1 MKDERLYLVQ
11 MPECIER
18 ITSFVRPGREAFFA
32 NRMMQDAVIRN
43 FEIIGE
49 AAKRVSEAT
58 RSRAPQIPWRRIA
71 GFRDVLIHQYEG
83 VDLDETWKRIVQDLP
98 TLKRSLETL
107 IGDLGG
113 LSPGGAGSNRV

>member
-83 VDLDETWKRIVQDLP
+83 VDLDETWKRIVQDLL

-113 LSPGGAGSNRV
+113 LSPGRAGSTRV